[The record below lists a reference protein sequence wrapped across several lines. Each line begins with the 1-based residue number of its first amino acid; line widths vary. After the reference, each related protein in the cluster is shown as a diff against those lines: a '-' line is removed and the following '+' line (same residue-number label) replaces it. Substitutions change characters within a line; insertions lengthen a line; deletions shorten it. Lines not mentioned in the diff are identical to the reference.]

1 MNNEEREMAQL
12 SVQFYYRP
20 VVKTQKQED
29 EEEEKVIKYALREEE
44 NLGMLQQTKSPLFR
58 LQWFVDFWK
67 VKKKTFKLSWK

>member
-58 LQWFVDFWK
+58 LQ
-67 VKKKTFKLSWK
+67 